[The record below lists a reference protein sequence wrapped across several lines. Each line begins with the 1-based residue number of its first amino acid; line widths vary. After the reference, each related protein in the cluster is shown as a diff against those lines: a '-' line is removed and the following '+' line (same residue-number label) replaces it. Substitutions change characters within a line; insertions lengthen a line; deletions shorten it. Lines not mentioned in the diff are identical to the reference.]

1 MAKNYRSE
9 VDAAI
14 AELGDISK
22 YGVDMVT
29 TQGPIRLEFFAD
41 AAPGH
46 VKNFLGLT
54 KMGFYDGLGSHRLIP
69 SFMVQLGCPDGNG
82 TGGPGYQIDAE
93 FNDRPH
99 ETGVLS
105 MARSQSPN
113 SAGSQFFICLT
124 RVPHLDNQYTVF
136 GKCRDDESL
145 ETIAKME
152 AVPTGPGDQPKE
164 PIVIET
170 ATVVEL

>member
-1 MAKNYRSE
+1 MPKSYRE
-9 VDAAI
+9 DVDAAV
-14 AELGDISK
+14 AELGDIAR
-22 YGVDMVT
+22 YGVDMKT

-54 KMGFYDGLGSHRLIP
+54 KVGFYDGLTSHRLIP
-69 SFMVQLGCPDGNG
+69 DFMVQMGCPEGTG

-124 RVPHLDNQYTVF
+124 RVPHLDGQYTAF
-136 GKCRDDESL
+136 GKCRDEESL
-145 ETIAKME
+145 ATIAKMAE
-152 AVPTGPGDQPKE
+152 VPTDGSDRPQE
-164 PIVIET
+164 PVVIES